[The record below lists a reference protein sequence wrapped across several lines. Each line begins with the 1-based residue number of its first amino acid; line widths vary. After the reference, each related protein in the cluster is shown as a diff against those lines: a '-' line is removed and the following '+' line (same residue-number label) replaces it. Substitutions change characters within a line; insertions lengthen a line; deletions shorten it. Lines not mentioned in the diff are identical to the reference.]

1 MYLELILYCRYV
13 DDAGSLAKT
22 KTEALSLTDRIAEQD
37 TSGRLKWEVD
47 YPKDKDSYVPFLA
60 TEIQIDNDG
69 KINSRFYRK
78 PQKKKITL
86 HWKSHH
92 PLTTK
97 QEVAKNFYRTAR
109 EVSSG
114 VGNEEK
120 SVAIVDDLLQCNG
133 YEDPRRFD
141 STKQKEK
148 RKKKR
153 NTEDTVSLVL
163 PYVSEEL
170 CNKIKEQIRRQ
181 KLPIKTIFKPGVK
194 LRDMFTSSRP
204 FDRVDCTVGSGCKI
218 CPHME
223 KPGCAQANCVYMVT
237 CELCRAEYGG
247 ETGRS
252 MHDRMMEHQRAAA
265 NPPSYPENAIG
276 KHYLENH
283 IDDKPKLSYQI
294 LDRQPNP
301 VKRKIAEAAMIF
313 GKSPVMND
321 RTELPSLRKFLV

>member
-181 KLPIKTIFKPGVK
+181 KLPIKAIFKPGVD
-194 LRDMFTSSRP
+194 LS
-204 FDRVDCTVGSGCKI
+204 VDWTV
-218 CPHME
+218 
-223 KPGCAQANCVYMVT
+223 
-237 CELCRAEYGG
+237 L
-247 ETGRS
+247 
-252 MHDRMMEHQRAAA
+252 
-265 NPPSYPENAIG
+265 
-276 KHYLENH
+276 
-283 IDDKPKLSYQI
+283 
-294 LDRQPNP
+294 
-301 VKRKIAEAAMIF
+301 
-313 GKSPVMND
+313 
-321 RTELPSLRKFLV
+321 